1 MIQEIQIFQ
10 ELSGEMIFLFSCI
23 LREQV
28 SGFFFFFVALGEGSF
43 FLGLKATSFFSI
55 S

>member
-10 ELSGEMIFLFSCI
+10 ELSGEMLFLAFTI
-23 LREQV
+23 LMERV
-28 SGFFFFFVALGEGSF
+28 PSYLFTGGEGNF
-43 FLGLKATSFFSI
+43 FLVLEVTSFFNI